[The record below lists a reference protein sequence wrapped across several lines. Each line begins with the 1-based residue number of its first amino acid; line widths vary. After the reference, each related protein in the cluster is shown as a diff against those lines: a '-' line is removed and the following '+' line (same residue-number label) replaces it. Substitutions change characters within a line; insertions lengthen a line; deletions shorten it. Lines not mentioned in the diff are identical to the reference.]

1 MKKNDFENRLQNDLF
16 PQMPASFGRKLTE
29 ALGSEGVQVKK
40 RPTAKGLLAGALG
53 VVAAAACLVMVL
65 VSVLGGGKSKLNA
78 AAPGDATATSQT
90 VQPTPEQT
98 TLWNWDTKVIPLS
111 AGFEFEN
118 QEKYEALYTGILRF
132 LMIRG
137 ETEPDELWLCVIQ
150 NQYVKEDTGYR
161 SDGYLSGYYVL
172 AQHAFGPGDGPEL
185 YCLGDDFEVL
195 WATEGSS
202 PGPNH
207 AVNPE
212 QDSYAAAYQGHF
224 VYGMAPTDA
233 HVTRGALV
241 GTNPKE
247 KTDIEFSMRAWFPNL
262 SERLKESQHA
272 DVAREYFLV
281 TVPASS
287 WDSVMQNPILRFET
301 EEGNVD
307 VNMET
312 DLPLANVV
320 LAPRLSLDSN
330 QWSPDAQ
337 PDESGLPMAETVVLD
352 LTDDRYGPE
361 AVQTYGEAIAR
372 ALRVSG
378 EHISAGGIWICGITH
393 DWEGTEIVADYVLA
407 LNAGDGNPSPELFCY
422 QNGRITWRTVG
433 ADTARINVVHHN
445 GNTIVFG
452 RSPAFDGEPLPMDYG
467 KLELENGEDELVP
480 VLSLDK
486 IRERVT
492 GGPHY
497 YSARECYLW
506 KDVEEH
512 EVKKLT
518 VTAETNG
525 KSREY
530 TLTKVNVLTPQSVP
544 AMAVE
549 IGGSVYT
556 STVTH
561 LYQSLNA
568 DGVVA
573 EGTPIQETLEGAT
586 FETVQIDQSAL
597 DTVSWQVITS
607 SDKVSVH
614 GVDIYSAT
622 YEKLY
627 NNAEISAINGLDP
640 GTYYL
645 CFRTII
651 QTGYSTS
658 LDGYTYNTVYFI
670 YKATIQ
676 RPSSAAALSP
686 VLVKEKLGVPDAYQF
701 STTEADGRLK
711 IIVDA
716 QVRVPD
722 VERLP
727 MVQVRKSRFSQERIN
742 QVAQILFAGDP
753 MYDYDQDGEPLF
765 DGQLRPFQDVYGV
778 HPEVL
783 HLDIRNKPASEWE
796 QSENRKQMIA
806 WVSVT
811 EEELRAGDGE
821 HISFTTWP
829 DREEASERYDETVP
843 VDLNAPAF
851 QAAKAHTD
859 AFFQTLGL
867 GDAYCFAY
875 GSQVRDG
882 SGYHL
887 YYTASIQGVEAY
899 VSKND
904 RSDGEEGHT
913 ILWGQESILFVA
925 DEDGIQSL
933 SWMHPVEML
942 ETASEAPT
950 LLPFSDI
957 QARFET
963 EVRNKYAIL
972 LNRYAWSKGIMEV
985 SVDDIRLC
993 LMRLPI
999 QDGNELESTMIPVW
1013 AFYGHNQ
1020 VERTDGTIRYDLQT
1034 SLGNDA
1040 PIDSIS
1046 ILVLNAM
1053 DGSIITLW

>member
-16 PQMPASFGRKLTE
+16 PQMPASFEHKLTE
-29 ALGSEGVQVKK
+29 TMENEGVRIQK
-40 RPTAKGLLAGALG
+40 RPTSKGLLAGALG

-65 VSVLGGGKSKLNA
+65 VSVLGGGKSKQNA
-78 AAPGDATATSQT
+78 AASGDASATQQT

-111 AGFEFEN
+111 SGFEFEN

-137 ETEPDELWLCVIQ
+137 ETEPDELWLCAIKPRRVGEIA
-150 NQYVKEDTGYR
+150 V
-161 SDGYLSGYYVL
+161 DGYLVL
-172 AQHAFGPGDGPEL
+172 AQHSFDQHEGPEL
-185 YCLGDDFEVL
+185 YCVQENGDVL
-195 WATEGSS
+195 WATEGSAL
-202 PGPNH
+202 GPNRT
-207 AVNPE
+207 VNPQE
-212 QDSYAAAYQGHF
+212 DEETYAHF
-224 VYGMAPTDA
+224 IYGAEPMIAEPGVP
-233 HVTRGALV
+233 HVKRGAVV
-241 GTNPKE
+241 GKE
-247 KTDIEFSMRAWFPNL
+247 KGTDIEFSMAASITEVQNRL
-262 SERLKESQHA
+262 SA
-272 DVAREYFLV
+272 AGTAYPGAAREFFMV

-287 WDSVMQNPILRFET
+287 WNNVMQAHTLRFET

-312 DLPLANVV
+312 DLPLVATIQ
-320 LAPRLSLDSN
+320 APGPVADLSY
-330 QWSPDAQ
+330 WSPEMQ
-337 PDESGLPMAETVVLD
+337 EDESGLAPVEPTILD
-352 LTDDRYGPE
+352 LTDDHYGAE
-361 AVQTYGEAIAR
+361 AVQTYADAILL
-372 ALRVSG
+372 ALRVMDLG
-378 EHISAGGIWICGITH
+378 TPRELWICGVAY
-393 DWEGTEIVADYVLA
+393 DLENEDGTPPDYVYILA
-407 LNAGDGNPSPELFCY
+407 EYAFDGGPFPELFY
-422 QNGRITWRTVG
+422 FNHG
-433 ADTARINVVHHN
+433 AIEWMTLGAETYDVNVVHHN
-445 GNTIVFG
+445 GNTLAFAV
-452 RSPAFDGEPLPMDYG
+452 SPAYDGEPLAMNEASLNVKNAAIYPIRAQLPLTQILDRVPAGSNRFAAREYFLWLG
-467 KLELENGEDELVP
+467 DGEELE
-480 VLSLDK
+480 
-486 IRERVT
+486 
-492 GGPHY
+492 
-497 YSARECYLW
+497 
-506 KDVEEH
+506 
-512 EVKKLT
+512 VKALN
-518 VTAETNG
+518 VTASKDG
-525 KSREY
+525 RSRSF
-530 TLTKVNVLTPQSVP
+530 TLDTVNVLEPQHVP

-742 QVAQILFAGDP
+742 QVAQILFAVDP

-806 WVSVT
+806 WASVT

-925 DEDGIQSL
+925 NEDGIQSL

>member
-16 PQMPASFGRKLTE
+16 PNMPASFERKLTE

-40 RPTAKGLLAGALG
+40 RPTATGVFAAAVS
-53 VVAAAACLVMVL
+53 VVAAAACLAIVL
-65 VSVLGGGKSKLNA
+65 MGVLGGGKSKLNA
-78 AAPGDATATSQT
+78 AASGYATATLQT

-137 ETEPDELWLCVIQ
+137 ETEPDELWLCVIKPRR
-150 NQYVKEDTGYR
+150 VGEIAV
-161 SDGYLSGYYVL
+161 DGYLVL
-172 AQHAFGPGDGPEL
+172 AQHSFDQHEGPEL
-185 YCLGDDFEVL
+185 YCVQENGDVL
-195 WATEGSS
+195 WATEGSAL
-202 PGPNH
+202 GPNRT
-207 AVNPE
+207 VNPQE
-212 QDSYAAAYQGHF
+212 DEETYAHF
-224 VYGMAPTDA
+224 IYGAEPMIAEPGVP
-233 HVTRGALV
+233 HVKRGAVV
-241 GTNPKE
+241 GKE
-247 KTDIEFSMRAWFPNL
+247 KGTDIEFSMAASITEVQTRL
-262 SERLKESQHA
+262 SA
-272 DVAREYFLV
+272 AGTAYPGAAREFFLV

-312 DLPLANVV
+312 DLPLVATIQ
-320 LAPRLSLDSN
+320 APGPVADLSD
-330 QWSPDAQ
+330 WSPEMQ
-337 PDESGLPMAETVVLD
+337 EDESGLAPAEPTVLD
-352 LTDDRYGPE
+352 LTDDWYGPE
-361 AVQTYGEAIAR
+361 AVQTYADAILR
-372 ALRVSG
+372 ALRVMDLG
-378 EHISAGGIWICGITH
+378 TPQELWICGVAY
-393 DWEGTEIVADYVLA
+393 DLENEDGTPPDYVYILA
-407 LNAGDGNPSPELFCY
+407 EYAFDGGPFPELFY
-422 QNGRITWRTVG
+422 FNHG
-433 ADTARINVVHHN
+433 AIEWMTLGAETYDVNVVHHN
-445 GNTIVFG
+445 GNTLAFAV
-452 RSPAFDGEPLPMDYG
+452 SPAYDGEPLAMNEASLNVKNAAIYPIAPQLPLEQVRQRVPQGPHSFAAREYFLWLGDG
-467 KLELENGEDELVP
+467 EELE
-480 VLSLDK
+480 
-486 IRERVT
+486 
-492 GGPHY
+492 
-497 YSARECYLW
+497 
-506 KDVEEH
+506 
-512 EVKKLT
+512 VKALN
-518 VTAETNG
+518 VTASKDG
-525 KSREY
+525 RSRSF
-530 TLTKVNVLTPQSVP
+530 TLDTVNVLEPQPVP
-544 AMAVE
+544 VMAVE

-701 STTEADGRLK
+701 STTEADERLK

-806 WVSVT
+806 WASVT

-925 DEDGIQSL
+925 NEDGIQSL

-1020 VERTDGTIRYDLQT
+1020 VERTDGTIRYYLQT

>member
-16 PQMPASFGRKLTE
+16 PEMPASFGRKLTE

-40 RPTAKGLLAGALG
+40 RPTAKGILAGALG

-98 TLWNWDTKVIPLS
+98 N
-111 AGFEFEN
+111 
-118 QEKYEALYTGILRF
+118 
-132 LMIRG
+132 
-137 ETEPDELWLCVIQ
+137 
-150 NQYVKEDTGYR
+150 
-161 SDGYLSGYYVL
+161 
-172 AQHAFGPGDGPEL
+172 
-185 YCLGDDFEVL
+185 
-195 WATEGSS
+195 
-202 PGPNH
+202 
-207 AVNPE
+207 
-212 QDSYAAAYQGHF
+212 
-224 VYGMAPTDA
+224 
-233 HVTRGALV
+233 
-241 GTNPKE
+241 
-247 KTDIEFSMRAWFPNL
+247 
-262 SERLKESQHA
+262 
-272 DVAREYFLV
+272 
-281 TVPASS
+281 
-287 WDSVMQNPILRFET
+287 
-301 EEGNVD
+301 
-307 VNMET
+307 
-312 DLPLANVV
+312 
-320 LAPRLSLDSN
+320 
-330 QWSPDAQ
+330 
-337 PDESGLPMAETVVLD
+337 
-352 LTDDRYGPE
+352 
-361 AVQTYGEAIAR
+361 
-372 ALRVSG
+372 
-378 EHISAGGIWICGITH
+378 
-393 DWEGTEIVADYVLA
+393 
-407 LNAGDGNPSPELFCY
+407 
-422 QNGRITWRTVG
+422 
-433 ADTARINVVHHN
+433 
-445 GNTIVFG
+445 
-452 RSPAFDGEPLPMDYG
+452 
-467 KLELENGEDELVP
+467 
-480 VLSLDK
+480 
-486 IRERVT
+486 
-492 GGPHY
+492 
-497 YSARECYLW
+497 
-506 KDVEEH
+506 
-512 EVKKLT
+512 
-518 VTAETNG
+518 
-525 KSREY
+525 
-530 TLTKVNVLTPQSVP
+530 
-544 AMAVE
+544 
-549 IGGSVYT
+549 
-556 STVTH
+556 
-561 LYQSLNA
+561 
-568 DGVVA
+568 
-573 EGTPIQETLEGAT
+573 
-586 FETVQIDQSAL
+586 
-597 DTVSWQVITS
+597 
-607 SDKVSVH
+607 
-614 GVDIYSAT
+614 
-622 YEKLY
+622 
-627 NNAEISAINGLDP
+627 
-640 GTYYL
+640 
-645 CFRTII
+645 
-651 QTGYSTS
+651 
-658 LDGYTYNTVYFI
+658 
-670 YKATIQ
+670 
-676 RPSSAAALSP
+676 
-686 VLVKEKLGVPDAYQF
+686 LVKEKLGVPDAYQF

-796 QSENRKQMIA
+796 QSENRKRMIA

-811 EEELRAGDGE
+811 EEELRACDGE

-972 LNRYAWSKGIMEV
+972 LNRYAWSKGTMEV